1 MPQKILFPM
10 EYMNITTGVNEASHI
25 GSNAIDCAGSDSG
38 IDYVNAPFTGV
49 IKKIWANGN
58 TVWLESLEP
67 VEYADGT
74 IDFATASFTH
84 DNNVSDLK
92 VGQVIQ
98 QWQIFYQEGTAG
110 NANGNHIHLEVGRGK
125 FSGTGWH
132 LVGGNWVIN
141 NSYLPYNAFFLKDET
156 IVINGHG
163 YPWRKVTQ
171 GGNNMAGIDATDLT
185 AIYELGPLGRSRSPG
200 EGENVYLGKT
210 ANFVLRDHRASK
222 EGQDK
227 AAGLAAQ
234 AAAVT
239 ALQAENAQLKATIA
253 AKDKEIADL
262 KAQLA
267 AGGTGKYTKAI
278 SSGTDLYIKVA

>member
-1 MPQKILFPM
+1 M
-10 EYMNITTGVNEASHI
+10 EYMNITTGVNEASHV
-25 GSNAIDCAGSDSG
+25 GSNAIDCAGSDAG

-49 IKKIWANGN
+49 IKKVYPYGN

-74 IDFATASFTH
+74 IDYATASFTH
-84 DNNVSDLK
+84 DNIVSDLK

-110 NANGNHIHLEVGRGK
+110 NATGNHIHLEIGRGK
-125 FSGTGWH
+125 FTGTGWH
-132 LVGGNWVIN
+132 LVGTNWVIN
-141 NSYLPYNAFFLKDET
+141 NSHLPYNAFWLKDET

-163 YPWRKVTQ
+163 YPWHKISQ
-171 GGNNMAGIDATDLT
+171 GANNMASAIDATDLT
-185 AIYELGPLGRSRSPG
+185 AIYELGPLGRPRSPG

-210 ANFVLRDHRASK
+210 ANFVLRDHASSTEGKNRA
-222 EGQDK
+222 
-227 AAGLAAQ
+227 AALAAQ
-234 AAAVT
+234 AAAVKT
-239 ALQAENAQLKATIA
+239 LTAENAALKVTIA

-267 AGGTGKYTKAI
+267 VGSGGKYTKVITAGADMYTL
-278 SSGTDLYIKVA
+278 S